1 MALISR
7 RTFMIASTGLLAAGA
22 SGAGYAGYVE
32 PALQLVVT
40 EYRPVLPAW
49 PADFPL
55 SIAIVTD
62 IHAGG
67 YAMSLSRIQ
76 GIVERTNA
84 LNPDLILHLGDHEA
98 DYHFDYK
105 PIPQAGWGEALS
117 ALKAPLGVYGV
128 LGNHDWWRNLNSIRS
143 TLARAGL
150 AILENEGVRLE
161 KNGRKFWLLGLGDQ
175 QAFRHGPRRN
185 RIGVDDLPKTL
196 AAAASDDPALLMVHE
211 PDIFVEVPKRVALT
225 VAGHTHGGQIWFP
238 GMPGRFIPSA
248 YGARFRYGHIV
259 EGGRHLIVSGGLGTT
274 GFPVRFGV
282 PPEIVMIRLGA
293 AGPRVAA
300 GAPAA

>member
-1 MALISR
+1 MFLTGSA
-7 RTFMIASTGLLAAGA
+7 GLLAAGA

-49 PADFPL
+49 PDDFPL
-55 SIAIVTD
+55 AIAIVTD
-62 IHAGG
+62 VHAGG
-67 YAMSLSRIQ
+67 YSMTLKRIQ
-76 GIVERTNA
+76 AIVERTNA
-84 LNPDLILHLGDHEA
+84 LKPDLILHLGDHEA
-98 DYHFDYK
+98 QYAIDL
-105 PIPQAGWGEALS
+105 PQVPRAGWGEALG

-128 LGNHDWWRNLNSIRS
+128 LGNHDWWRNLKDIRS
-143 TLARAGL
+143 TLGRAQVPV
-150 AILENEGVRLE
+150 LENEGVLLE
-161 KNGRKFWLLGLGDQ
+161 KGGRKFWLLGLGDQ
-175 QAFRHGPRRN
+175 QAHRLGRGRFRGA
-185 RIGVDDLPKTL
+185 DDLPKTL
-196 AAAASDDPALLMVHE
+196 AAAKTDDPALLMVHE
-211 PDIFVEVPKRVALT
+211 PDIFVKVPKRVALT

-293 AGPRVAA
+293 NGS
-300 GAPAA
+300 PAASGTAA